1 MLQRADSMKIAI
13 IGSGIE
19 VFTCGHRLLDKKSN
33 LEIHIFDEKAESG
46 MYGEEPGLFTEWPL
60 TPINWVGSLFSQQ
73 PNENSTAIRY
83 SWFVKALSISL
94 AERGVNLH
102 LKSVVKNIDSGIIDF
117 YGAGYLAGGQ
127 MKFDDIIDFRGNDS
141 DEVWY
146 GGVMI
151 SKPNIEIFGIRPD
164 QTIEVWSK
172 KENIAGN
179 FIQRMEWRGINPQCA
194 LIDRINRGIDAA
206 ESAISE

>member
-1 MLQRADSMKIAI
+1 MKIAI

-19 VFTCGHRLLDKKSN
+19 VFTCGHRLLDKNSN

-94 AERGVNLH
+94 AERGANLH

-117 YGAGYLAGGQ
+117 YGAGYLATGQ
-127 MKFDDIIDFRGNDS
+127 MKFDYIIDFRDNDS
-141 DEVWY
+141 DEIWY
-146 GGVMI
+146 GGVTI

>member
-33 LEIHIFDEKAESG
+33 LEIHIVDEKAESG

-172 KENIAGN
+172 KEIEGN
-179 FIQRMEWRGINPQCA
+179 FIQKMEWRGIDPQYA
-194 LIDRINRGIDAA
+194 LIDRINRGIDVA
-206 ESAISE
+206 ESIIFE

>member
-127 MKFDDIIDFRGNDS
+127 MKFDDIIDFRGNNS

-151 SKPNIEIFGIRPD
+151 SKPNVEIFGIRPD

-172 KENIAGN
+172 KEIEGN
-179 FIQRMEWRGINPQCA
+179 FIQKMEWRGIDPQYA
-194 LIDRINRGIDAA
+194 LIDRINRGIDVA
-206 ESAISE
+206 ESIIFE